1 MSTARGPSGLPWQWA
16 PVSFPP
22 RPSPQSRLT
31 SLSRFQCHTRKPGSL
46 LPETYDSGES
56 KARKIRVER
65 QSYIHVPKPRLMSEL
80 EERADLAPS
89 EMLDLK
95 RVLTCLESIYGVE
108 YQIAS
113 DDLLMVLH
121 TLNIAATVPEGCQVV
136 SKSGDED
143 LGSGDW
149 DCHHLGDWN
158 EMPSMRIEV
167 SEQEATESVYMTP
180 DALEELE
187 NTFLKDFTAM
197 AAKAHFKPVSARDSA
212 MADTLNS
219 SYLSNLFIRPNASK
233 VEEGFTAGVV
243 DERLLKELGGVAV
256 FKRGWGKEHT
266 RGRLLVPKLDMLQT
280 IVARSLVRIS
290 RSAASS
296 ILAVLLGKEED
307 RPPRSAGPM
316 LCHRGSVAAVRP
328 LSAQEERQQRRR
340 RRKGIHP
347 RQLLRQIRKGFEYYG
362 LLPQSDKLNLNE
374 FEKQWPVVEDV
385 RHKPVYIERITVED
399 CFGGQRG
406 TTRKALQM
414 LSLKTLFGKLELVEP
429 TFREVLVVCRP
440 VSESGGFKRW
450 REALGRKLLLILG
463 DHVPPERPIRK
474 ERLHLRVYTG
484 IPVPLWRIVYPF
496 KAIAFQPISIIK
508 VDLIALAGLV
518 AIIAQ
523 AKYGNSLLQ
532 LVWIASFVAQFLRVI
547 LQYRRMF
554 ITFENYVSKQ
564 MLKRTVA
571 GAEGVVEFL
580 SRSSALQ
587 QYKQTL
593 LLYYSVFANGADLL
607 LDTERAANL
616 IEGILADMGAE
627 VEFDVKEA
635 KEELLRLGLLRMVHH
650 DQAVAAASNGAGAY
664 NPYEIVKPADAIPI
678 LVDHWSSI
686 LIGQLEYIEDRPW
699 GLSMASFR
707 EEAMSSFESEKGGA
721 AV

>member
-1 MSTARGPSGLPWQWA
+1 MAMGACVLPPKTLSAVPADITLPVPVPHKEAWQPPS
-16 PVSFPP
+16 
-22 RPSPQSRLT
+22 
-31 SLSRFQCHTRKPGSL
+31 K
-46 LPETYDSGES
+46 TYDSGES

-406 TTRKALQM
+406 TTRKAAPDA
-414 LSLKTLFGKLELVEP
+414 KLEDFIWEAGACGADVQ
-429 TFREVLVVCRP
+429 RG
-440 VSESGGFKRW
+440 SGGLPARLGVW
-450 REALGRKLLLILG
+450 RLQEVAGGSRAETAADSRGPRSSREANQEGEASPASLHG
-463 DHVPPERPIRK
+463 DPF
-474 ERLHLRVYTG
+474 
-484 IPVPLWRIVYPF
+484 PLWRIVYPF